1 MSNEQ
6 NIFDNNCCYT
16 LCPNENCNRVP
27 FIKLV
32 ESTYP
37 NIVKIE
43 CDCQKEE
50 NSNDNNQ
57 KEPIFMTIEEYL
69 KTQLNKRDTEQKGTC
84 ENCEE
89 EKEKMG
95 EYYNVMENEWWCEN
109 CKKKTENKE
118 EKKKKKNKS
127 IFLSRKCEIH
137 CKCENEDHEDNL
149 NELYCEDCK
158 KYLCN
163 KCKKVHQEDHKN
175 IFDIVNVNKNF
186 KFREYL
192 KKLQDE
198 NSNIRNKELKDQ
210 MIENLQKQIELIK
223 KAFEE
228 NEKTNENIKQLIK
241 NILYTFL
248 DVSGNRETF
257 KDETKSMREIT
268 NYHVIANIEY
278 NCNFNVP
285 YEHFK
290 FNPKD
295 TSLMNIN
302 KLISY
307 YKTNFIFGNN
317 DISLKDCYKVKHIV
331 QENDNQS
338 QITGITTL
346 LNGNIICFS
355 DEGLYGL
362 GNDDVYEKK
371 LYTINEGNNDFKYT
385 SAVWELDNNY
395 LVTGKTNNVIT
406 IWKVSYNDNKIN
418 LEKIHEYQPK
428 DKGEIKGFIS
438 ISNKEFAGFS
448 ESQIIIFSYEKEE
461 DGNLKTDSIKTQLIT
476 SEDTGNILLTA
487 LIKPKN
493 LDNVIM
499 CGSSDECIFIWD
511 IENQERKDFENNDNI
526 SCICQSAFIEVDNN
540 IICVASENKVYLL
553 DYTNWKK
560 KKEIKIIRTI
570 EYQKT
575 ICHIVPTRLNNVLL
589 LGCLKK
595 DPENSEKS
603 KIFICSLDLKKEEKS
618 LEDEKELTNNLELL
632 VSWGRRSFLL
642 SEGEGNISFWNY

>member
-6 NIFDNNCCYT
+6 DIFDNNCCYT
-16 LCPNENCNRVP
+16 LCPNENCSRVP
-27 FIKLV
+27 FIKIV

-37 NIVKIE
+37 NIMKIE
-43 CDCQKEE
+43 CDCQKKE

-84 ENCEE
+84 EICEE
-89 EKEKMG
+89 EEKIKG
-95 EYYNVMENEWWCEN
+95 EYYNVMGNEWCCEK
-109 CKKKTENKE
+109 CKKDIEKR
-118 EKKKKKNKS
+118 EKKKKTKS

-137 CKCENEDHEDNL
+137 CKCENEDHEDFF

-158 KYLCN
+158 KYLCSDCI
-163 KCKKVHQEDHKN
+163 KTHQKDHTNTFN
-175 IFDIVNVNKNF
+175 IIDVNDMF

-248 DVSGNRETF
+248 DVSGNREAF
-257 KDETKSMREIT
+257 KDETKPIRQIK
-268 NYHVIANIEY
+268 NYHVITNIEY

-295 TSLMNIN
+295 TSLANIN
-302 KLISY
+302 KLITY
-307 YKTNFIFGNN
+307 YKTNFIFGNK
-317 DISLKDCYKVKHIV
+317 DVSLKDCYKVKHIV
-331 QENDNQS
+331 QENNNQS

-346 LNGNIICFS
+346 LNGNLICYS

-371 LYTINEGNNDFKYT
+371 LYTINEGNNDLKNT
-385 SAVWELDNNY
+385 NAVWELDNNY
-395 LVTGKTNNVIT
+395 LVTGKSNGIIT
-406 IWKVSYNDNKIN
+406 IWKVSYSDNKIN
-418 LEKIHEYQPK
+418 LEKVHEYQPK
-428 DKGEIKGFIS
+428 DKEEIRGFIS
-438 ISNKEFAGFS
+438 VSNKEFAGFS
-448 ESQIIIFSYEKEE
+448 EGQIIIFSYKKEE
-461 DGNLKTDSIKTQLIT
+461 DGNLKTDSIKTKLIT
-476 SEDTGNILLTA
+476 SEDIGGGKTLAA

-493 LDNVIM
+493 LDNEIM
-499 CGSSDECIFIWD
+499 CGSSESDIFILD
-511 IENQERKDFENNDNI
+511 IENHERKDFEENKKQCN
-526 SCICQSAFIEVDNN
+526 AFIEVDNN
-540 IICVASENKVYLL
+540 IICVASEKKVYLL

-560 KKEIKIIRTI
+560 KKEIKIDRII
-570 EYQKT
+570 EHQK
-575 ICHIVPTRLNNVLL
+575 IDYHIVATRLNNVLL
-589 LGCLKK
+589 LGGLEKK
-595 DPENSEKS
+595 EEKS
-603 KIFICSLDLKKEEKS
+603 IYSICSLDLKKEDKS
-618 LEDEKELTNNLELL
+618 LENQKVFTNNLNLL

-642 SEGEGNISFWNY
+642 SEGEGNISVWNY

>member
-1 MSNEQ
+1 MSNEE

-16 LCPNENCNRVP
+16 LCPNENCYRVP
-27 FIKLV
+27 FIKIV

-43 CDCQKEE
+43 CDCQKKE

-69 KTQLNKRDTEQKGTC
+69 KTQLNKKDTEQKGTC
-84 ENCEE
+84 ESCEE
-89 EKEKMG
+89 EVKKG
-95 EYYNVMENEWWCEN
+95 EHYNVMENEWCCEN
-109 CKKKTENKE
+109 CKKKIENKE
-118 EKKKKKNKS
+118 EKKKKKKKS

-158 KYLCN
+158 KYLCS
-163 KCKKVHQEDHKN
+163 KCIRDHQKDHKN
-175 IFDIVNVNKNF
+175 KFNINDVNENF

-192 KKLQDE
+192 KKFQDE
-198 NSNIRNKELKDQ
+198 NSNIRNKVLKDQ
-210 MIENLQKQIELIK
+210 MVENLQKQIELIE

-257 KDETKSMREIT
+257 KDETKPIREIA
-268 NYHVIANIEY
+268 NYHVIANIKY
-278 NCNFNVP
+278 NSNFNVP

-295 TSLMNIN
+295 TSLTNIN
-302 KLISY
+302 KLITY
-307 YKTNFIFGNN
+307 YKTNFIFGNK
-317 DISLKDCYKVKHIV
+317 DISVKDCYKVKHIV
-331 QENDNQS
+331 KENNNQS

-355 DEGLYGL
+355 EDGLYGL
-362 GNDDVYEKK
+362 GNDDIYEKK
-371 LYTINEGNNDFKYT
+371 LYTINEGNNDLKYT

-395 LVTGKTNNVIT
+395 LVTGKSNGVI

-448 ESQIIIFSYEKEE
+448 GSQIIIFSYEKEE
-461 DGNLKTDSIKTQLIT
+461 DGNLKTDSIKTKLIT
-476 SEDTGNILLTA
+476 FEDIGGKALTA

-499 CGSSDECIFIWD
+499 CGSNEKSIFIWD
-511 IENQERKDFENNDNI
+511 IENHERKDFEENNVPCN
-526 SCICQSAFIEVDNN
+526 AFIEVDNN
-540 IICVASENKVYLL
+540 IICVASDNNVHLL

-560 KKEIKIIRTI
+560 KKEIKINRTI
-570 EYQKT
+570 KLQKM
-575 ICHIVPTRLNNVLL
+575 INHIVPTRLNNVLL
-589 LGCLKK
+589 LDLLDYPK
-595 DPENSEKS
+595 ENSNS
-603 KIFICSLDLKKEEKS
+603 NSIIYSLDLNKEEKS
-618 LEDEKELTNNLELL
+618 LEDEKELTNNCNLL

-642 SEGEGNISFWNY
+642 SEVEGNISVWNY